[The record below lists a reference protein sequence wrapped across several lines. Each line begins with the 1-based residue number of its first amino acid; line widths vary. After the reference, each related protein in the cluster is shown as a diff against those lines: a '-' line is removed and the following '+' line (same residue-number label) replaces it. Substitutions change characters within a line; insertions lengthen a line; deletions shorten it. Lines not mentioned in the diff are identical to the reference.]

1 MHYFCNG
8 QLYAINCS
16 LLNNNVRRLS
26 VKIAAFFCEVDSG
39 TTQRNRYSKITETTE
54 TSETKQKAPPGGDG
68 GACRNWLKVLS
79 LHVDGAMPHAFRNI
93 FKYSFLEIYRAM
105 SHAAGSAD
113 SGQCS
118 CQD

>member
-1 MHYFCNG
+1 M
-8 QLYAINCS
+8 
-16 LLNNNVRRLS
+16 
-26 VKIAAFFCEVDSG
+26 KIAAFFCEVDSG
-39 TTQRNRYSKITETTE
+39 TTQRNRYSKITETSE

-68 GACRNWLKVLS
+68 GACRNWLKALS

-105 SHAAGSAD
+105 PHAAGGAD